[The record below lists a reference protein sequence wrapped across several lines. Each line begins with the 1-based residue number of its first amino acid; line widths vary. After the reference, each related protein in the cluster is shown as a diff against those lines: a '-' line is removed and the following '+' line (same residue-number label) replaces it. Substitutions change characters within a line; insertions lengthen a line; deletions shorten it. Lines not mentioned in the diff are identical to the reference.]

1 MEKDCTLWIYTLSC
15 KLRKR
20 MNSNVQSL
28 GLTSVQSRIIHYI
41 LVRYAEGP
49 VFQRDV
55 EKAFGM
61 SRSTATCILQLMV
74 KNGLLVREHVADD
87 ARLKSLI
94 PTDRAARLDT
104 QIEDALRQDE
114 QRLTR
119 GLSREQIAQF
129 VDTAAR
135 MAANLDD

>member
-1 MEKDCTLWIYTLSC
+1 MSC

-28 GLTSVQSRIIHYI
+28 GLTSVQTRIMHYI
-41 LVRYAEGP
+41 LLRCAEGP

-104 QIEDALRQDE
+104 QIEEALRQDE

-119 GLSREQIAQF
+119 GLSPEQIAQF
-129 VDTAAR
+129 LETAAL